1 MKESRTLEYK
11 AAETNT
17 FLKTV
22 SAFANYEDR
31 NIRFEELS
39 ADEQNLTFDVLGSR
53 IVEHLGIEN
62 FDYDILKTLNLY
74 SDAEGYSNGAAILS
88 DKSSFPGIDIAKF
101 GDSISIINKRVTLEE
116 MSILESFEKA
126 VEIYRDYYQY
136 EEIMQSLRKTV
147 ERIPEAAFREAVANA
162 LIHRT
167 WDVNARIRIMMFDD
181 RIEILSPGGLPE
193 GISKE
198 EYLSG
203 RISVPRN
210 PAICNV
216 FYRLGIVEM
225 FGTGVLRIMALYSG
239 SASKPDF
246 DIAENSIKVVL
257 PVIADD
263 LDMTKDERSV
273 YKIVSETQPMSISD
287 ITAISDFGKSK
298 VTGILKNL
306 NEKGAVA
313 IEGNGRGTKYRKKL

>member
-31 NIRFEELS
+31 NIRFEELP
-39 ADEQNLTFDVLGSR
+39 AEEQNLTFDVLGSR

-126 VEIYRDYYQY
+126 AEIYRDYYQY
-136 EEIMQSLRKTV
+136 EEISQL
-147 ERIPEAAFREAVANA
+147 
-162 LIHRT
+162 
-167 WDVNARIRIMMFDD
+167 
-181 RIEILSPGGLPE
+181 LPM
-193 GISKE
+193 
-198 EYLSG
+198 
-203 RISVPRN
+203 P
-210 PAICNV
+210 
-216 FYRLGIVEM
+216 
-225 FGTGVLRIMALYSG
+225 
-239 SASKPDF
+239 
-246 DIAENSIKVVL
+246 
-257 PVIADD
+257 
-263 LDMTKDERSV
+263 
-273 YKIVSETQPMSISD
+273 
-287 ITAISDFGKSK
+287 
-298 VTGILKNL
+298 
-306 NEKGAVA
+306 
-313 IEGNGRGTKYRKKL
+313 